1 MEGSE
6 SPGGIKR
13 CLRCGMCCL
22 EDMIALADEED
33 FIRWRNEERD
43 DILHIIEN
51 ERAVWAG
58 DRLVSA
64 RDGHRL
70 EHCPFLCWEGTMRRC
85 AIYETRPRVCR
96 EYAPGSSRLCPRYKK

>member
-1 MEGSE
+1 MKTTE
-6 SPGGIKR
+6 SPEKT
-13 CLRCGMCCL
+13 LRCIRCGTCCL
-22 EDMIALADEED
+22 EDMIALAEEED
-33 FIRWRNEERD
+33 VRRWKREGRD

-70 EHCPFLCWEGTMRRC
+70 VHCPFLCWEGTLCRC

-96 EYAPGSSRLCPRYKK
+96 DYRPGSSRLCPLYKK